1 MTLFDL
7 LDLNFIIF
15 IFVQIW
21 LDTYFGIKE
30 MLIIGSPTTINKSD
44 SATLIYLF
52 FLEFKE
58 KIIIFRVNFN

>member
-30 MLIIGSPTTINKSD
+30 MLIVGSPTTIYKSD
-44 SATLIYLF
+44 SATLIYLLF
-52 FLEFKE
+52 IEFK
-58 KIIIFRVNFN
+58 KK